1 MAYLLDTNVFIWL
14 SIAPEKI
21 TAKARDILEDINNV
35 IYFSPINLMEIAI
48 KKSRGGLDFLPDP
61 LTLEMAAYD
70 NALQSL
76 PFDGTSANAL
86 MALPDI
92 HKDPFDRMLIAQ
104 GISTKAT
111 ILTSDKIFKSYSKE
125 IILL

>member
-21 TAKARDILEDINNV
+21 TAKARDILEDMNNV

-70 NALQSL
+70 NALQNL
-76 PFDGTSANAL
+76 PFDGGCANIL
-86 MALPDI
+86 MGLPDI

-104 GISTKAT
+104 GLSAKAT
-111 ILTSDKIFKSYSKE
+111 LITSDKIFKSYSKK